1 MVKNIRNKKAATLV
15 ETIMIILVIAI
26 VGATVAGGVVFF
38 VQLFIYSPRQLDV
51 QKVGERLNNIMIEGD
66 QDIRGIRYTRNVID
80 ASDIQFSYTYGYPTS
95 DDQLSVRFRWD
106 GTVKHIYQSTS
117 TDQGSSWSTEAVI
130 PYHMPSSITIDGK
143 DTPSVIFTYKKANDA
158 AWVSGSDDLVDI
170 RRLILSINAKSGA
183 GNFADF
189 QGTTDITSSI
199 EIKNFQ

>member
-15 ETIMIILVIAI
+15 EMIMITSVIAI
-26 VGATVAGGVVFF
+26 VGATIAGAVVFF
-38 VQLFIYSPRQLDV
+38 IQLFTYSPRQLDV

-66 QDIRGIRYTRNVID
+66 QDTRGIRYTRNVID
-80 ASDIQFSYTYGYPTS
+80 ASATQFSYTYGYPTL

-106 GTVKHIYQSTS
+106 ETVKHIYQSTS
-117 TDQGSSWSTEAVI
+117 TNRGSSWSAETVI

-158 AWVSGSDDLVDI
+158 DWVSGSDDLVDI
-170 RRLILSINAKSGA
+170 RRLILSINTKSGA
-183 GNFADF
+183 GNFANF
-189 QGTTDITSSI
+189 QGAVDSTSSV

>member
-15 ETIMIILVIAI
+15 EMVMVISVIAI
-26 VGATVAGGVVFF
+26 IGATIAGTIVFF

-51 QKVGERLNNIMIEGD
+51 QKIGERLNSIMIEGD
-66 QDIRGIRYTRNVID
+66 QDTRGIIYTRSVID
-80 ASDIQFSYTYGYPTS
+80 ASATQFSYTYGYPTA

-106 GTVKHIYQSTS
+106 GTAKHIYQSTS
-117 TDQGSSWSTEAVI
+117 TNGGSSWSAEAVI

-158 AWVSGSDDLVDI
+158 DWVSGSDDLVDI

-183 GNFADF
+183 GSFADF
-189 QGTTDITSSI
+189 QGATDITSSV